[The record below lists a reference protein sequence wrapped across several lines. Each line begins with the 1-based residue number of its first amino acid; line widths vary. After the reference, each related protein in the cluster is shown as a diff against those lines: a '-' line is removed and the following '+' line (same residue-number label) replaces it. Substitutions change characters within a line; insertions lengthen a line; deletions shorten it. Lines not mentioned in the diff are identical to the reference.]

1 MNPIEIPVSELLV
14 SDNTTI
20 SSKLNTNGIAVIKL
34 SDITRAQRDL
44 ALENTK
50 FYNTANSIFDEEH
63 KISEPT
69 MEEKLN
75 PKLYKHRK
83 AGDDNAGFIHQYATP
98 IHHLLQEN
106 PKVRSTLEIIY
117 QNPNFKYMQNRLRVC
132 RKFKNDANSLHIEG
146 KDLFSIDPETN
157 NITINS
163 GEIASLIGLT
173 GIRRFIFW
181 NLNGA
186 NLEPLYKYWIKN
198 GKKEFTKI
206 CPIFMNTNYPN
217 RRKVVNVDCGEHPHM
232 IIWKE
237 TTPHEIAHSPSI
249 SAFISP
255 ISNFNNSIIWNV
267 TSFQP
272 NSFNKLTYHQS
283 NLLAICYSM
292 GGGEWPSGKKLY
304 QFCHHRAYTHFNKKI
319 KSTYLVN
326 GKFKMK
332 IITNG
337 TINQHDPQYKE
348 ALANRN
354 IVIPEIAFNQDMPKF
369 VVDILSLSDTILKDY
384 GFIVDTPTLQ

>member
-1 MNPIEIPVSELLV
+1 MEPIEIQVSELIIT
-14 SDNTTI
+14 DNSNI
-20 SSKLNTNGIAVIKL
+20 SSKLNSNGIAIIKL
-34 SDITRAQRDL
+34 SDISITQRNL

-50 FYNTANSIFDEEH
+50 FYNTANSILDDEH
-63 KISEPT
+63 QISEPSMT
-69 MEEKLN
+69 EKLN
-75 PKLYKHRK
+75 PKLYKSRK

-106 PKVRSTLEIIY
+106 QQVRSALQIIY
-117 QNPNFKYMQNRLRVC
+117 NNPNFKYMQNRLRVC
-132 RKFKNDANSLHIEG
+132 RKFKNDAKSLHIEG
-146 KDLFSIDPETN
+146 KDLFSIDTETN
-157 NITINS
+157 NITIND
-163 GEIASLIGLT
+163 GEIASLIGIT

-181 NLNGA
+181 DLNGA
-186 NLEPLYKYWIKN
+186 NLEPIYKYWLKN
-198 GKKEFTKI
+198 GEKEFTKI
-206 CPIFMNTNYPN
+206 CPEFMNEHYPN
-217 RRKVVNVDCGEHPHM
+217 RRKVVNIDCSETPHM

-255 ISNFNNSIIWNV
+255 ISYFNNSIIRSV

-272 NSFNKLTYHQS
+272 NIFNNLTYHQS

-292 GGGEWPSGKKLY
+292 GGFEWPSGKKLY
-304 QFCHHRAYTHFNKKI
+304 QFCHHRAYTHFNKRI

-337 TINQHDPQYKE
+337 TINQHEPQYKE
-348 ALANRN
+348 ALENRN
-354 IVIPEIAFNQDMPKF
+354 IVIPEIAFNPDMPKF

-384 GFIVDTPTLQ
+384 GFIVDTL